1 MSRRLAADE
10 AALWAKVAAS
20 VTPLHPHRSEPDS
33 LAGSAPQINT
43 VPRAGVGPRRHNPPA
58 AILPAR
64 PAAANPETLDGGWDR
79 RLSQGSVQ
87 PDLVIDLHGLTLDA
101 ARSTLYRRVA
111 DADARGHR
119 ILLVITGKGR
129 MPGPAPAD
137 LVPGLGGSGDT
148 RGAIRVSLPRWLGEQ
163 GLSARIAAVRRA
175 HPRHGGEGAA
185 YLILKRKRPG
195 SDKSG

>member
-33 LAGSAPQINT
+33 LVASIPSNST
-43 VPRAGVGPRRHNPPA
+43 VPRAGVGPRRHRLPPA
-58 AILPAR
+58 A
-64 PAAANPETLDGGWDR
+64 PAAKSPTANPETLDGGWDR
-79 RLSQGSVQ
+79 RLNSGSIK

-111 DADARGHR
+111 DADARGCR

-137 LVPGLGGSGDT
+137 LVPGLGGSSDT

-185 YLILKRKRPG
+185 YLVLKRKRPG
-195 SDKSG
+195 A